1 MPQLDLWKTLEA
13 DPRAWGVIPTNREV
27 YADRGALTGAAIM
40 GRGLAKDAA
49 LRYPELPYLYGNY
62 LRTPAPREAEV
73 QVCLVYLYEP
83 GRLILLPTKHRY
95 REAAS
100 LTLIEDGLLELVV
113 LAQEAVEVGAGMSTI
128 WFPRIGCGLG
138 GLSWRLVRRSLDN
151 FSRHAPVPF
160 GLLEP

>member
-1 MPQLDLWKTLEA
+1 MPQLDLWKTLDA
-13 DPRAWGVIPTNREV
+13 DPTAWGVIPTNREV
-27 YADRGALTGAAIM
+27 YANRGALTGAAIM
-40 GRGLAKDAA
+40 GKGLAKDAA

-73 QVCLVYLYEP
+73 SVCLVYFYAA

-95 REAAS
+95 KEAAS
-100 LTLIEDGLLELVV
+100 LTLIEQGMQELVV
-113 LAQEAVEVGAGMSTI
+113 LAQEAVEGGAGMSVI

-138 GLSWRLVRRSLDN
+138 GLPWRPVRRILDN
-151 FSRHAPVPF
+151 FSNHTPVPF

>member
-1 MPQLDLWKTLEA
+1 MPQLDLWKTLEV
-13 DPRAWGVIPTNREV
+13 DPQAWGVIPTNREV
-27 YADRGALTGAAIM
+27 YTNRGSLTGAAIM

-62 LRTPAPREAEV
+62 LRTPAPKEAEV
-73 QVCLVYLYEP
+73 LVRLVYCYGA

-95 REAAS
+95 SEPAS
-100 LTLIEDGLLELVV
+100 VALIEEGLSELVV
-113 LAQEAVEVGAGMSTI
+113 LAQEAVEMGAGMSTI

-151 FSRHAPVPF
+151 FSRHTPVPF
-160 GLLEP
+160 DLLEP